1 MTAADPVSEAAR
13 CARCD
18 RRVRD
23 RHEQTEATDEVVLVW
38 MRRWPDGLIC
48 SGCFAQAMETHGTCD
63 GCDADRLLPGIGPE
77 GQRWCTDCAGG
88 LGDFTCTRCGREGW
102 RERAGI
108 CGWCVLQDRVEEIL
122 DDGTGRVR
130 LELMPL
136 AALIVS
142 MKRPRSG
149 VLWLSRSEPQSVLRA
164 IARGEV
170 PLTHEGIHSLPQRRS
185 TAYIRDL
192 MVTAAILPP
201 VDKSL
206 FYFEQWWHGWLDEL
220 PDPEQRKMFRLFI
233 TWHYLRVFRARIDA
247 RGELGYAAPQLAR
260 HQLRTAAGFVAGLAE
275 QGRSLVDTTQAD
287 LDRLFAEG
295 TPRLRDILQPFLRW
309 AMNTRRMP
317 RLKLPPHVQRSVAL
331 LTQQRRIKLIRRV
344 HDGDGMELTDRVLAL
359 LVLLYAQPLTRIQQL
374 TVNDIGIDDEGNVLI
389 RLGDPPTPV
398 PAPFDE
404 IIRQHVAARRNQTT
418 AANTTSPWLFPG
430 RASGQPLHTTSLR
443 DRLRNL
449 GIPNLGNRSRA
460 IRELLREAP
469 PIIVAGMLGY
479 SPTGSERIA
488 TEYGIAWPHYAPLGR
503 PARRP
508 PRLSE

>member
-1 MTAADPVSEAAR
+1 
-13 CARCD
+13 
-18 RRVRD
+18 
-23 RHEQTEATDEVVLVW
+23 
-38 MRRWPDGLIC
+38 
-48 SGCFAQAMETHGTCD
+48 
-63 GCDADRLLPGIGPE
+63 
-77 GQRWCTDCAGG
+77 
-88 LGDFTCTRCGREGW
+88 
-102 RERAGI
+102 
-108 CGWCVLQDRVEEIL
+108 
-122 DDGTGRVR
+122 
-130 LELMPL
+130 MPL
-136 AALIVS
+136 AALILS

-149 VLWLSRSEPQSVLRA
+149 VLWLSRSEPQRVLRA

-170 PLTHEGIHSLPQRRS
+170 PLTHEGVHSLPQRRS

-192 MVTAAILPP
+192 MVTAGILPP

-206 FYFEQWWHGWLDEL
+206 FYFEQWWRGWLDEI

-233 TWHYLRVFRARIDA
+233 TWHYLRTFRARIDA

-260 HQLRTAAGFVAGLAE
+260 HQLRTAAAFVAGLGE
-275 QGRSLVDTTQAD
+275 QGRSLADTTQAD
-287 LDRLFAEG
+287 LDRLFAVG

-317 RLKLPPHVQRSVAL
+317 RLELPPHVQRSVAL
-331 LTQQRRIKLIRRV
+331 LTQQRRIELIRRV
-344 HDGDGMELTDRVLAL
+344 HDGDGMDLTDRVLAL

-374 TVNDIGIDDEGNVLI
+374 TVDDIGIDDDGHILI

-398 PAPFDE
+398 PEPFDE

-418 AANTTSPWLFPG
+418 AANITSPWLFPG
-430 RASGQPLHTTSLR
+430 RASGRPLHATSLR
-443 DRLRNL
+443 DRLRSL
-449 GIPNLGNRSRA
+449 GIPNLSNRSRA

-488 TEYGIAWPHYAPLGR
+488 IEYGVAWHRYAPFGK